1 MNDEIASIEAKYG
14 MVLEEKDRNET
25 MLKSKLA
32 INKVNLQGLQTDVE
46 TIKVQIDHTSIEV
59 SNLSR
64 DNITL
69 LKNTEN
75 KENEITN
82 LTIAVKELERTN

>member
-1 MNDEIASIEAKYG
+1 

>member
-1 MNDEIASIEAKYG
+1 
-14 MVLEEKDRNET
+14 

-32 INKVNLQGLQTDVE
+32 INKANLQGLQTDVE
-46 TIKVQIDHTSIEV
+46 TIKVQIDHASIEV

-82 LTIAVKELERTN
+82 LTLAIK